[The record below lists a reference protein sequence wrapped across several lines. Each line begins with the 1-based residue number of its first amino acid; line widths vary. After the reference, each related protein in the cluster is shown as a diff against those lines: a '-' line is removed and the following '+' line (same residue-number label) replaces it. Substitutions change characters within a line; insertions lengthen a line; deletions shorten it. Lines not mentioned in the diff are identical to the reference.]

1 MNIPDQKELER
12 RLGPPYCFDGSFD
25 SLWAV
30 EMVLLS
36 VRRVPHCADKVQ
48 WVAPYL
54 AAIFARAFDEMGLD
68 VARPLPTT
76 IQVSGA
82 VHYELNL
89 HRDLKKLLSP
99 PARFPTF
106 YQTYWL
112 GDHNL
117 GTAYVPWYGLA
128 TVFLN
133 HEWAR
138 TSHDLIG
145 KQRDRMDLAV
155 PWLTKEWARTLDL
168 PSHLRPLAE
177 EVSRWMVWPP
187 LGYHTNEQGQHNL
200 PRIRAALDDAQ
211 PEEAR
216 QVLDAF
222 VATQNRFAQR
232 LGAAA
237 SMDMAIPPDEHHE
250 AQLYADA
257 IEGMRIDTVP
267 PFINES
273 IRRLLTS
280 AEGEIKGVEHHDY
293 LRALD
298 DPNGQRAVETLQT
311 LVQSHPHLEAYHC
324 ALGYRLQQLGQE
336 RQALECFERA
346 LEINSN
352 YVQVYINR
360 GTMYAQKGDDKNA
373 AQDFYRAREV
383 EPYNVHLRNN
393 LLISY
398 FLNT

>member
-1 MNIPDQKELER
+1 MAQ
-12 RLGPPYCFDGSFD
+12 
-25 SLWAV
+25 
-30 EMVLLS
+30 
-36 VRRVPHCADKVQ
+36 
-48 WVAPYL
+48 YL
-54 AAIFARAFDEMGLD
+54 ADIFARAFDEMGLD
-68 VARPLPTT
+68 VTRPLPTT
-76 IQVSGA
+76 IKVSGA

-89 HRDLKKLLSP
+89 HRDLQRLISP

-117 GTAYVPWYGLA
+117 GTAYVPWYGFA

-155 PWLTKEWARTLDL
+155 PWLTKECARTLDL
-168 PSHLRPLAE
+168 PEHLRPLAE

-216 QVLDAF
+216 QILDAF
-222 VATQNRFAQR
+222 VATQNRFSQR

-237 SMDMAIPPDEHHE
+237 SIDMAIPPDEHHE

-257 IEGMRIDTVP
+257 IAGMDIDHVP
-267 PFINES
+267 PFIHDS
-273 IRRLLTS
+273 IERLLTTP
-280 AEGEIKGVEHHDY
+280 EGEIKGADHHDY
-293 LRALD
+293 KRAFD
-298 DPNGQRAVETLQT
+298 THDAQTAVDILQD
-311 LVQSHPHLEAYHC
+311 LVKDYPHLEAYHC
-324 ALGYRLQQLGQE
+324 ALGYRFQQLDQT
-336 RQALECFERA
+336 RQALKCFERA
-346 LEINSN
+346 LEINPN

-360 GTMYAQKGDDKNA
+360 GTMYAQKGDDRKA
-373 AQDFYRAREV
+373 ARDFNRAREV
-383 EPYNVHLRNN
+383 EPYNMHLRNN

-398 FLNT
+398 FLNN